1 MTKINRLPLSVILF
15 LGSLIFGISTQAQL
29 ITKKDVLQ
37 RASIQIGLKEREDF
51 KKLLSLSRQKGWP
64 LTITNKLGRR
74 AFLSGVGPNGYPM
87 YTASNDLTSAATIK
101 TNLLWP
107 GGSTGLNLS
116 GSSANMKGKIAVW
129 DEDSVRPTHQELT
142 GRILQKDKPSGIS
155 DHSTHV
161 SGIMIASGV
170 NPQAKGMAFG
180 APQLIAYDFNNQ
192 LSEMAAESPNLLIS
206 NHSYGTVAGW
216 NYNTDDKRWE
226 FLGNSGDTA
235 DYKFGYYSN
244 EAQIWDSIAY
254 NAPDYL
260 IVKSVGNNR
269 TTNGPAVGQPYWRYN
284 SSGIMISS
292 GNRPAGISSNDG
304 YDIIPTYGTAKNIL
318 TVGAANP
325 VPGGYT
331 RASDVVLSDFSS
343 WGPTDDGRIKP
354 DVVADGVGVLS
365 SVATTDNAYAI
376 YDGTSMSS
384 PAAAGSSFLLQ
395 EYYSKLHAGAFLR
408 SATLKGIIIHTA
420 DEAGISDGPDYQN
433 GWGLMNLQKAA
444 AVITSNNTDQLINE
458 NNLLNGAS
466 FSLPVVTS
474 GKSSLS
480 ATISWTDPA
489 GSVNTSNILNNRTK
503 KLVNDLDLRI
513 VGPDST
519 YMPWILDPLN
529 PGKAATTGDNVLD
542 NVEKISVPGAIPGQS
557 YTIKVTHKGTLSRG
571 QQAYSLLVSG
581 VGGQAYC
588 SSGPSSSA
596 GGRIDTISVGGTVA
610 WGNHGC
616 TTYTNNTNQTLK
628 IQSSQPVAFYSTLG
642 SCDASTASKIEKIY
656 IDYNNNGSFTDAGE
670 MVAQSPVI
678 NGNGSF
684 NGTFTTPA
692 GLTIGNYTVMR
703 VVMVETTDPNAVTP
717 CGTYANGETQDY
729 RVQVV
734 QAGND
739 VGISELV
746 DPQASLCKSDS
757 QRITVR
763 IKNFGTNTQVNVP
776 ITTLIKNGAATI
788 ASLNVICPDTIA
800 AQSDVIYTFQA
811 SFAAVAGATYS
822 VTSATHLAS
831 DQDASND
838 QNSSSITVST
848 GSNSTTGIAEICGT
862 AVSLKANITDSNDVA
877 AWYDSPTAT
886 NPIAAGNVTSTT
898 VIPSNKTYYLG
909 LNDIPTK
916 LSPVNKKVFPNGG
929 YNEFAGN
936 FIKFTNLVPVTIKSA
951 RLYIGH
957 AGKITFIAA
966 DIASYNTTTGA
977 ITYFPISSTT
987 LDVYATTPDP
997 QGGAVSGNNS
1007 ADTGAVYYLNLP
1019 IPVTGNHAIIIVCE
1033 DSANIFRNNGITSN
1047 PYPFTIPGVFAI
1059 TGNSAINTANTSD
1072 TTFYRSYYYFFY
1084 NMEIQLANCPAP
1096 RVPVIA
1102 SAATAP
1108 VISLNGKT
1116 LSSSIASGNQW
1127 YRNDS
1132 AIAGS
1137 TGQTFDLILPG
1148 IYTDIVADK
1157 IGCSLK
1163 SNAITY
1169 TPGSGIGLVV
1179 SPNPSN
1185 GVFNVQFYTTQA
1197 SNTYIT
1203 ITDALGQ
1210 LVYSS
1215 SYPNVN
1221 GGFSRQ
1227 INARNLSSGVY
1238 FLKVIVGKQTYVRKI
1253 LIN

>member
-1 MTKINRLPLSVILF
+1 MTKNKYVPLSVF
-15 LGSLIFGISTQAQL
+15 LLLGLIIFGIPSYAQL
-29 ITKKDVLQ
+29 NTNKDVLQ
-37 RASIQIGLKEREDF
+37 RASIAIGLKEREDF
-51 KKLLSLSRQKGWP
+51 RKLLALSRQKGWP
-64 LTITNKLGRR
+64 LTITNKSGRR
-74 AFLSGVGPNGYPM
+74 AYLSGVGPSGYPM
-87 YTASNDLTSAATIK
+87 YIASNDLTSAATIK

-116 GSSANMKGKIAVW
+116 GSSANMLGKIAIW

-142 GRILQKDKPSGIS
+142 GRILQKDKPTGVS

-192 LSEMAAESPNLLIS
+192 FSEMAAESPNLLIS

-216 NYNTDDKRWE
+216 NFNIDQNRWE

-235 DYKFGYYSN
+235 DYKFGYYSS
-244 EAQIWDSIAY
+244 ETQLWDSIAY
-254 NAPDYL
+254 NAPFYL
-260 IVKSVGNNR
+260 IVKSAGNNR

-284 SSGIMISS
+284 SSGIMVSA
-292 GNRPAGISSNDG
+292 GNRPTGISSNDG
-304 YDIIPTYGTAKNIL
+304 YDILPTYSTAKNIL
-318 TVGAANP
+318 TVGAVNP

-331 RASDVVLSDFSS
+331 QPSDVTLADFSS

-354 DVVADGVGVLS
+354 DVVTDGVGVLS
-365 SVATTDNAYAI
+365 SVATTNNAYAI
-376 YDGTSMSS
+376 FDGTSMSS

-395 EYYSKLHAGAFLR
+395 EYYSKLHTGTFLR

-420 DEAGISDGPDYQN
+420 DVMGVSDGPNYQN
-433 GWGLMNLQKAA
+433 GWGLMNMQKAA

-458 NNLLNGAS
+458 NNLVNGAS
-466 FSLPVVTS
+466 YTLPVVAS

-489 GSVNTSNILNNRTK
+489 GSVNTTLLLNNRSK

-513 VGPDST
+513 IGPDST
-519 YMPWILDPLN
+519 YMPWTLDPLN
-529 PGKAATTGDNVLD
+529 PGNAATTGDNVLD
-542 NVEKISVPGAIPGQS
+542 NVEKIAVPGAIPGQS

-571 QQAYSLLVSG
+571 QQAYSLVVSG
-581 VGGQAYC
+581 VGGLAYC
-588 SSGPSSSA
+588 SSGPTSSA
-596 GGRIDTISVGGTVA
+596 GTRIDSLNFSGGIA

-628 IQSSQPVAFYSTLG
+628 IQSNQTVSFSTTLG
-642 SCDASTASKIEKIY
+642 SCDATTASKVEKIF
-656 IDYNNNGSFTDAGE
+656 IDYNNNGSFNDAGE

-692 GLTIGNYTVMR
+692 GLTIGNFTLMR
-703 VVMVETTDPNAVTP
+703 VVVVETTDPNAVTP
-717 CGTYANGETQDY
+717 CGTYGNGETQDY

-734 QAGND
+734 QSGND
-739 VGISELV
+739 VGVNELV
-746 DPQASLCKSDS
+746 DPQASLCEADS

-776 ITTLIKNGAATI
+776 ISTIIKNGATTI

-811 SFAAVAGATYS
+811 PFTAVAGATYT
-822 VTSATHLAS
+822 VTSSTHLTG
-831 DQDASND
+831 DQDLSND
-838 QNSSSITVST
+838 QNISSITVST
-848 GSNSTTGIAEICGT
+848 GSNPASGEAEICGNS
-862 AVSLKANITDSNDVA
+862 AALKANVSDSNDVA

-886 NPIAAGNVTSTT
+886 KPVAAGNVTSTT

-916 LSPVNKKVFPNGG
+916 VGPVNKKVFLSGG

-936 FIKFTNLVPVTIKSA
+936 FVKFTNNVPVTIKSA

-966 DIASYNTTTGA
+966 DIASYNPTTGS
-977 ITYFPISSTT
+977 ISYFPISTT
-987 LDVYATTPDP
+987 TIDVYATTPSP
-997 QGGAVSGNNS
+997 KGGAVDGNNA
-1007 ADTGAVYYLNLP
+1007 ADTGAVYFLNLP
-1019 IPVTGNHAIIIVCE
+1019 IPITGNHAIIIVCE
-1033 DSANIFRNNGITSN
+1033 DSANIFRNNNISSN
-1047 PYPFTIPGVFAI
+1047 PYPFTIPGVFSI
-1059 TGNSAINTANTSD
+1059 TGNSAINTANTAD
-1072 TTFYRSYYYFFY
+1072 TTFYRNYYYFFY
-1084 NMEIQLANCPAP
+1084 NMEIQLANCPGP
-1096 RVPVIA
+1096 RVPVVA
-1102 SAATAP
+1102 TTATAP
-1108 VISLNGKT
+1108 VISLSGKT

-1132 AIAGS
+1132 ALDGA
-1137 TGQTFDLILPG
+1137 TGQTFDLTLPG
-1148 IYTDIVADK
+1148 IYTDVVTDK

-1169 TPGSGIGLVV
+1169 TPGNGIGLTV

-1185 GVFNVQFYTTQA
+1185 GIFSIQFYVTEV

-1203 ITDALGQ
+1203 LTNALGQ
-1210 LVYSS
+1210 RVYSN
-1215 SYPNVN
+1215 SYPDVT
-1221 GGFSRQ
+1221 GGFSQQ
-1227 INARNLSSGVY
+1227 INAGNLAAGIY
-1238 FLKVIVGKQTYVRKI
+1238 FLKVIVGKQTYVKKI